1 MQVGD
6 LVKTEVLASDQTI
19 GIVIE
24 TRVDMWGEEVEP
36 SGVRIM
42 WDNGDLEVIYEDEVE
57 VISGR

>member
-6 LVKTEVLASDQTI
+6 LVKTEVLVSDQTI

>member
-6 LVKTEVLASDQTI
+6 LVKTEVLVSDQTI

-42 WDNGDLEVIYEDEVE
+42 
-57 VISGR
+57 